1 MSHLS
6 INQLVAYAQAI
17 IDSPTA
23 KRDDAEFIGYI
34 KQLSH
39 MAIRAVHLAN
49 NPGLGR
55 HIAKKVAELKS
66 NMADKPSRCR
76 SIPPEQEGER
86 RRSGYIRR
94 VWAQVPEAM
103 APPPPPE
110 SEPETEVLTDTDGEM
125 LTDADVYSDQAYYL
139 DDEAEEE
146 TSGGE
151 TSDMETSDDEIIFVR
166 EVIRI
171 D

>member
-110 SEPETEVLTDTDGEM
+110 SEPETEVLTDDSEEM
-125 LTDADVYSDQAYYL
+125 PTDADVYSDQDYYL
-139 DDEAEEE
+139 DNEAEEE

-151 TSDMETSDDEIIFVR
+151 TSSDIETSDD
-166 EVIRI
+166 
-171 D
+171 